1 MALWFCRRESEEE
14 VVSRL
19 RPVDSGLQTYEYA
32 RKTDVDKNDDDESRY
47 VGDYLVPEKEEFAQF
62 DDSHFRTI
70 ARHYLS

>member
-1 MALWFCRRESEEE
+1 MALQFCGREAEEE
-14 VVSRL
+14 VVSRP
-19 RPVDSGLQTYEYA
+19 RPVDSGIQTYEYD
-32 RKTDVDKNDDDESRY
+32 RNSDVDKNDDDESRY